1 MILFSQEEANMKVGI
16 SNDHA
21 AVELKMSVLRHLQEK
36 GYEVI
41 NYGTDTTESYDYPV
55 AGSRLA
61 KAIQNKEVDLG
72 IAICGTGVG
81 ISIACNKYKGIRA
94 CCCSE
99 ATSARLT
106 REHNDANIICFGA
119 RIVSTELANDIVDTF
134 LTTPFS
140 HGERHIKRVEMI
152 KAIEEDEI

>member
-1 MILFSQEEANMKVGI
+1 MKVGI
-16 SNDHA
+16 SNDHS
-21 AVELKMSVLRHLQEK
+21 AVELKNSVMSHLKEK
-36 GYEVI
+36 GYEVV
-41 NYGTDTTESYDYPV
+41 NYGTDSTESYDYPL
-55 AGSRLA
+55 AGSVLA

-81 ISIACNKYKGIRA
+81 ISIACNKHKGIRA

-99 ATSARLT
+99 ATSTRLT

-140 HGERHIKRVEMI
+140 NGERHKRRIAQIHE
-152 KAIEEDEI
+152 IEE

>member
-1 MILFSQEEANMKVGI
+1 MKVGI

-21 AVELKMSVLRHLQEK
+21 AVELKNSVMEHLKNE

-41 NYGTDTTESYDYPV
+41 NYGTDSHESYDYPL
-55 AGSRLA
+55 AGATLA
-61 KAIQNKEVDLG
+61 KAIQNKEVDFG

-81 ISIACNKYKGIRA
+81 ISIACNKHKGIRA

-106 REHNDANIICFGA
+106 REHNNANIICFGA
-119 RIVSTELANDIVDTF
+119 RIVSTELANDIVDAF
-134 LTTPFS
+134 LKTEFS
-140 HGERHIKRVEMI
+140 NGERHNKRIRQIAE
-152 KAIEEDEI
+152 IEERQ

>member
-1 MILFSQEEANMKVGI
+1 MKIGI
-16 SNDHA
+16 SNDHS
-21 AVELKMSVLRHLQEK
+21 AVDLKNSVLKHLEEK
-36 GYEVI
+36 GYDVV
-41 NYGTDTTESYDYPV
+41 NFGTDSTESYDYPLAATV
-55 AGSRLA
+55 LA

-81 ISIACNKYKGIRA
+81 ISIACNKHKGIRA

-140 HGERHIKRVEMI
+140 NGERHKRRIAMI
-152 KAIEEDEI
+152 HEIEE

>member
-1 MILFSQEEANMKVGI
+1 MKIGI
-16 SNDHA
+16 SNDHS
-21 AVELKMSVLRHLQEK
+21 AVDLKNSVLKHLEEK
-36 GYEVI
+36 GYDVV
-41 NYGTDTTESYDYPV
+41 NFGTDSTQSYDYPLAATV
-55 AGSRLA
+55 LA

-81 ISIACNKYKGIRA
+81 ISIACNKHKGIRA

-119 RIVSTELANDIVDTF
+119 RVVSTELANDIVDTF

-140 HGERHIKRVEMI
+140 NGERHKRRIAMI
-152 KAIEEDEI
+152 HEIEE

>member
-1 MILFSQEEANMKVGI
+1 MKVGI

-21 AVELKMSVLRHLQEK
+21 AVELKNSVMEHLKNE
-36 GYEVI
+36 GYEVV
-41 NYGTDTTESYDYPV
+41 NYGTDSHESYDYPI
-55 AGSRLA
+55 AGATLA
-61 KAIQNKEVDLG
+61 KAVQNKEVDYG

-81 ISIACNKYKGIRA
+81 ISIACNKHKGIRA

-119 RIVSTELANDIVDTF
+119 RVVSTELANDIVDAF
-134 LTTPFS
+134 LKTPFS
-140 HGERHIKRVEMI
+140 NGERHNKRIRQIAE
-152 KAIEEDEI
+152 IEENQ

>member
-1 MILFSQEEANMKVGI
+1 MKVGI

-21 AVELKMSVLRHLQEK
+21 AVELKNSVMEHLKNE

-41 NYGTDTTESYDYPV
+41 NYGTDSHESYDYPL
-55 AGSRLA
+55 AGATLA
-61 KAIQNKEVDLG
+61 KAIQNREVDLG

-81 ISIACNKYKGIRA
+81 ISIACNKHKGIRA

-106 REHNDANIICFGA
+106 REHNNANIICFGA
-119 RIVSTELANDIVDTF
+119 RIVSTELANDIVDAF
-134 LTTPFS
+134 LKTEFS
-140 HGERHIKRVEMI
+140 NGERHNKRIRQIAE
-152 KAIEEDEI
+152 IEENQ

>member
-1 MILFSQEEANMKVGI
+1 MKVGI
-16 SNDHA
+16 SNDHS
-21 AVELKMSVLRHLQEK
+21 AVELKNSVLKHLQEK
-36 GYEVI
+36 GYDVI
-41 NYGTDTTESYDYPV
+41 NYGTDSTESYDYPL
-55 AGSRLA
+55 AGSVLA

-81 ISIACNKYKGIRA
+81 ISIACNKHKGIRA

-119 RIVSTELANDIVDTF
+119 RVISTELANDIVDTF

-140 HGERHIKRVEMI
+140 NGERHKRRI
-152 KAIEEDEI
+152 AQIHAIEE

>member
-1 MILFSQEEANMKVGI
+1 MKIGI
-16 SNDHA
+16 SNDHS
-21 AVELKMSVLRHLQEK
+21 AVDLKNSVLNHLLEK
-36 GYEVI
+36 GYDVV
-41 NYGTDTTESYDYPV
+41 NFGTDSTESFDYPLAATV
-55 AGSRLA
+55 LA

-81 ISIACNKYKGIRA
+81 ISIACNKHKGIRA

-119 RIVSTELANDIVDTF
+119 RVVSTELANDIVDTF
-134 LTTPFS
+134 LSTKFS
-140 HGERHIKRVEMI
+140 NGERHKRRINQIHE
-152 KAIEEDEI
+152 IEYIR

>member
-1 MILFSQEEANMKVGI
+1 MKVGI
-16 SNDHA
+16 SNDHSD
-21 AVELKMSVLRHLQEK
+21 VELKNSVMSHLKEK
-36 GYEVI
+36 GYEVV
-41 NYGTDTTESYDYPV
+41 NYGTDSTESYDYPL
-55 AGSRLA
+55 AGSVLA

-81 ISIACNKYKGIRA
+81 ISIACNKHKGIRA

-140 HGERHIKRVEMI
+140 NGERHKRRIAQIHE
-152 KAIEEDEI
+152 IEE

>member
-1 MILFSQEEANMKVGI
+1 MKVGI
-16 SNDHA
+16 SNDHS
-21 AVELKMSVLRHLQEK
+21 AVELKNSVMSHLKEK
-36 GYEVI
+36 GYEVV
-41 NYGTDTTESYDYPV
+41 NYGTDSTESYDYPL
-55 AGSRLA
+55 AGSVLA

-81 ISIACNKYKGIRA
+81 ISIACNKHKGIRA

-140 HGERHIKRVEMI
+140 NGERHKRRIAQIHE
-152 KAIEEDEI
+152 IEK

>member
-1 MILFSQEEANMKVGI
+1 MKVGI

-21 AVELKMSVLRHLQEK
+21 AVELKNSVMEHLKKE
-36 GYEVI
+36 GYEVV
-41 NYGTDTTESYDYPV
+41 NYGTDSHESYDYPI
-55 AGSRLA
+55 AGATLA
-61 KAIQNKEVDLG
+61 KAIQNKEVDFG

-81 ISIACNKYKGIRA
+81 ISIACNKHKGIRA

-119 RIVSTELANDIVDTF
+119 RIISEELANDIVDAF
-134 LTTPFS
+134 LKTEFS
-140 HGERHIKRVEMI
+140 NGERHKKRVAQIAE
-152 KAIEEDEI
+152 IEKNQ

>member
-1 MILFSQEEANMKVGI
+1 MKVGI
-16 SNDHA
+16 SNDHS
-21 AVELKMSVLRHLQEK
+21 AVELKNSVLKHLQEK
-36 GYEVI
+36 GYDVI
-41 NYGTDTTESYDYPV
+41 NYGTDSTESYDYPL
-55 AGSRLA
+55 AGSVLA
-61 KAIQNKEVDLG
+61 KAIQNGEVDLG

-81 ISIACNKYKGIRA
+81 ISIACNKHKGIRA

-140 HGERHIKRVEMI
+140 NGERHKRRI
-152 KAIEEDEI
+152 AQIHAIEE

>member
-1 MILFSQEEANMKVGI
+1 MKVGI

-21 AVELKMSVLRHLQEK
+21 AVELKNSVMEHLKNE
-36 GYEVI
+36 GYEVV
-41 NYGTDTTESYDYPV
+41 NYGTDSHESYDYPI
-55 AGSRLA
+55 AGATLA
-61 KAIQNKEVDLG
+61 KAVQNKEVDYG

-81 ISIACNKYKGIRA
+81 ISIACNKHKGIRA

-119 RIVSTELANDIVDTF
+119 RIVSTELANDIVDAF
-134 LTTPFS
+134 LKTPFS
-140 HGERHIKRVEMI
+140 NGERHNKRIRQIAE
-152 KAIEEDEI
+152 IEENQ

>member
-1 MILFSQEEANMKVGI
+1 MKVGI

-21 AVELKMSVLRHLQEK
+21 AVELKNSVMEHLKNE
-36 GYEVI
+36 GYEVV
-41 NYGTDTTESYDYPV
+41 NYGTDSHESYDYPL
-55 AGSRLA
+55 AGATLA

-81 ISIACNKYKGIRA
+81 ISIACNKHKGIRA

-106 REHNDANIICFGA
+106 REHNNANILCFGA

-134 LTTPFS
+134 LKTEFS
-140 HGERHIKRVEMI
+140 NGERHNNRIRQITE
-152 KAIEEDEI
+152 IEENQ